1 MHARPKRP
9 AKKAPLPEKYR
20 LRQII
25 RTNQS
30 TIQMEQILDRFL
42 RYTKV
47 DTQSNEESES
57 QPSTARQLNLL
68 KLLCKE
74 LNELGVEATLDEYG
88 YVMGRIPSNVEGN
101 VPAVGF
107 IAHVDT
113 APDASGEN
121 VKAQIIRNYD
131 GSDIPLKGVPGL
143 SLKPSEFPEL
153 LAHVGE
159 TIITTDG
166 TTLLGADDKAGV
178 AEIMDAVQYIMA
190 HPEFKHGP
198 IRIGFTPDEEIGRGV
213 VKFDVAR
220 FDAEYAYTMD
230 GGEVGELEFEN
241 FNAASAKIHIQ
252 GSNVHPGTAK
262 GKMRNAI
269 LIGQEF
275 NTLLPVEQR
284 PEYTE
289 GYEGFF
295 HLISFKGS
303 VEEADF
309 AYIIRDHDRGKFEEK
324 KLAMQRCADFIN
336 AKYDAGTA
344 ALVLKDQ
351 YYNMREQVEPHY
363 RIIEIAMKAISD
375 AGIEPRVQPIRGGT
389 DGANLSF
396 RGLPCPN
403 IFAGGLNFHGKMEWV
418 PLESMQKASQVILNI
433 LQGFLNF

>member
-1 MHARPKRP
+1 M
-9 AKKAPLPEKYR
+9 
-20 LRQII
+20 
-25 RTNQS
+25 
-30 TIQMEQILDRFL
+30 
-42 RYTKV
+42 
-47 DTQSNEESES
+47 
-57 QPSTARQLNLL
+57 NLL
-68 KLLCKE
+68 SLLTKE
-74 LNELGVEATLDEYG
+74 LNELGVEASLDEYG
-88 YVMGRIPSNVEGN
+88 YVMGRIPSNVDAD

-121 VKAQIIRNYD
+121 VKPQIISNYD

-143 SLKPSEFPEL
+143 ALKTSEFPEL
-153 LAHVGE
+153 LAHKGE

-213 VKFDVAR
+213 VKFDVEK
-220 FDAEYAYTMD
+220 FDATYAYTMD

-252 GSNVHPGTAK
+252 GCNVHPGYAK

-269 LIGQEF
+269 HIAKELDS
-275 NTLLPVEQR
+275 LLPALAR
-284 PEYTE
+284 PEHTE

-295 HLISFKGS
+295 HLISFNGT
-303 VEEADF
+303 VEEADI
-309 AYIIRDHDRGKFEEK
+309 AYIIRDHDRARFESRKEMMEK
-324 KLAMQRCADFIN
+324 VAAFIN
-336 AKYDAGTA
+336 EKYGAGTA
-344 ALVLKDQ
+344 TLVLKDQ

-363 RIIEIAMKAISD
+363 KIIEIAMKAIAD
-375 AGIEPRVQPIRGGT
+375 AGVEPKVQPIRGGT

-403 IFAGGLNFHGKMEWV
+403 IFAGGLNFHGKFEWV
-418 PLESMQKASQVILNI
+418 PLESMEKASQVILNI
-433 LQGFLNF
+433 LQGFRSIS